1 MTVNLDLRP
10 EISAQLRE
18 AAKAR
23 GLTVEEYLSRLI
35 KEAVPMHRSEAALC
49 LLDAW
54 EEEDATEDGAEI
66 EKRRNEWTSFKAAM
80 NKGHSS
86 DRILFP

>member
-1 MTVNLDLRP
+1 MTFNLDLGP
-10 EISAQLRE
+10 EISAQLR
-18 AAKAR
+18 ADADAR
-23 GLTVEEYLSRLI
+23 GLTVEEYLSKLI
-35 KEAVPMHRSEAALC
+35 EEAVPMHRSKAALS

-66 EKRRNEWTSFKAAM
+66 ERRRNAWTSLKAAM

-86 DRILFP
+86 DRVLFP